1 MTLGTMVTQKEKFK
15 MASMGHCSSSERT
28 PPSFI
33 SATDTTFSSP
43 PSSQPSPFGL
53 IANSTKA
60 SINEMQEAEKK
71 AQFAMLSDWDHL
83 TSSEYRAVE
92 LASGL
97 DLFCV
102 DSLLVNGKGSVN
114 CQSQALLNALT
125 PPPLLALLNG
135 ATVSD
140 RGYVLPSF

>member
-1 MTLGTMVTQKEKFK
+1 MVTQKEKFK
-15 MASMGHCSSSERT
+15 TASMGHYSSGEKKT
-28 PPSFI
+28 PRFI
-33 SATDTTFSSP
+33 SESDTTYSSP
-43 PSSQPSPFGL
+43 PASQPSPFGL
-53 IANSTKA
+53 IANSTES
-60 SINEMQEAEKK
+60 SINEMKEAEKK

-92 LASGL
+92 VASGL

-140 RGYVLPSF
+140 RGYVQPRF